1 MNKKIV
7 ITGIGVVASNG
18 IGKDVF
24 WSALQKGESGIKPV
38 SLFDTDF
45 MRSKLAG
52 EIKDFDA
59 KIYLGEKGLRLL
71 DRATKLVN
79 VAAKLALDDSG
90 FRVTEEN
97 TDRVGVV
104 LGTTLG
110 SVWSISEFDK
120 TALKEGPRYVNPAL
134 FPNTVINSPASQ
146 ISIRFKIKGFN
157 TTISTGF
164 TSALDALKYACDFID
179 MGRAD
184 AVLVGGA
191 EELCLQTYLG
201 FYKLRFLSGS
211 KEGGPEINC
220 PFDARRNGIVFG
232 EGAAMVLIED
242 EKAARARGAHI
253 YGEIASIG
261 YSFLPFRLNK
271 YHKLGTGLKE
281 AMEKALQEAGLEP
294 KDIGHIS
301 ANANSTPEADCIET
315 QAIKEVFGKDAY
327 RIPVSSVKSMVGET
341 FSASGAMQLA
351 AGLAS
356 LEKEFIPPTINYEN
370 KETCCDLDYVTE
382 GARKA
387 RVRHVLLSCF
397 GPSGVNN
404 CVVLSKFK

>member
-1 MNKKIV
+1 
-7 ITGIGVVASNG
+7 
-18 IGKDVF
+18 
-24 WSALQKGESGIKPV
+24 
-38 SLFDTDF
+38 
-45 MRSKLAG
+45 
-52 EIKDFDA
+52 
-59 KIYLGEKGLRLL
+59 
-71 DRATKLVN
+71 
-79 VAAKLALDDSG
+79 VAAKLALDDAS
-90 FRVTEEN
+90 FQVPEEN

-164 TSALDALKYACDFID
+164 TSALDALKYACDFIK

-211 KEGGPEINC
+211 KQGAPEINC

-242 EKAARARGAHI
+242 EKTAKSRGAHV
-253 YGEIASIG
+253 YGEIASMG
-261 YSFLPFRLNK
+261 YSFFPFRLNK

-281 AMEKALQEAGLEP
+281 VMGKALREAELKP
-294 KDIGHIS
+294 RDIDYIS

-315 QAIKEVFGKDAY
+315 QAIKEIFGKDAY
-327 RIPVSSVKSMVGET
+327 STPVSSVKSMVGET

-356 LEKEFIPPTINYEN
+356 LEKDFVPPTINYKK

-382 GARKA
+382 GARKT
-387 RVRHVLLSCF
+387 RVRHALLSCF
-397 GPSGVNN
+397 GPSGVNTA
-404 CVVLSKFK
+404 VVLSKYEE